1 MSSYNIVVIGDFNC
15 TKKIKKNNVK
25 MLIND
30 SRVEYRSSEIFYV
43 DAIGAIG
50 DVDHLDHLDY
60 DFICDLL

>member
-43 DAIGAIG
+43 DAID
-50 DVDHLDHLDY
+50 DVDDVDHLDY

>member
-43 DAIGAIG
+43 DAIGAID
-50 DVDHLDHLDY
+50 DVDHLDY